1 MRITS
6 FGVNKN
12 LIVKSGLDK
21 IQSGDIFSIKIIEN
35 SNGRIKTSILGKII
49 SVKSSTNLI
58 AGQTVKVKAFW
69 NGGTLVLNPVD
80 PDNSVKTILSDLNM
94 QQNPA
99 VLKFFRSA
107 VSSGLVLKDDII
119 KMIKRFLRNRR
130 KLGSE
135 EAAAA
140 VELFKKGIFPENIIN
155 LICGGE
161 NMSPDEREDKKF
173 LFNHLQDENDLWFI
187 IPFRFKLDDNALSG
201 SIRIKRHRA
210 NKKILKAVIAVNVE
224 GNKLYFV
231 IDRFDSELRKLYI
244 LSEGGLSRLAKS
256 RIKNE
261 LHEILGNM
269 SVEIDDN
276 ISENCFQDENFDGF
290 SIGGDVSYGIEEIV

>member
-187 IPFRFKLDDNALSG
+187 IPFKFKLDDRHLDG
-201 SIRIKRHRA
+201 SIRIKKRKI
-210 NKKILKAVIAVNVE
+210 NKKIEKAVIAVNT
-224 GNKLYFV
+224 GSNKLYFV